1 MFGGRVPSK
10 TALHDAAERGD
21 LDRLKA
27 EIAAGADIEARNQ
40 GFRETALHKASIKGH
55 APIVRELLE
64 ANADIQA
71 ARSGGFTPLHMAE
84 TREVAKL
91 LLDHGAD
98 PTARSSV
105 RSLHPPTAI
114 ASTRAGV
121 ALSRRVSPPPY
132 LYRLPARSPHRD
144 REGGL
149 RAAGGQDAV

>member
-105 RSLHPPTAI
+105 RSLHPPTPTAI
-114 ASTRAGV
+114 ASTR
-121 ALSRRVSPPPY
+121 SRRGSV
-132 LYRLPARSPHRD
+132 PAREPTPIPLPPTRTQPTQRS
-144 REGGL
+144 
-149 RAAGGQDAV
+149 

>member
-1 MFGGRVPSK
+1 MARLLVLAPAPAGTPRMFGSRMPSK

-55 APIVRELLE
+55 APIVRELLG

-98 PTARSSV
+98 PTARSTV
-105 RSLHPPTAI
+105 RPLTS
-114 ASTRAGV
+114 
-121 ALSRRVSPPPY
+121 
-132 LYRLPARSPHRD
+132 
-144 REGGL
+144 
-149 RAAGGQDAV
+149 